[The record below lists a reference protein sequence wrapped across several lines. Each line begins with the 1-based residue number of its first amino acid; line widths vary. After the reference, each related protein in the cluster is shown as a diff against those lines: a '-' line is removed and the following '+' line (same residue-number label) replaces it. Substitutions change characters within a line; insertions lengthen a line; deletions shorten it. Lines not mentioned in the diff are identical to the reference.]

1 MIQLIDLN
9 DYEVVQVTD
18 AAMWNMDA
26 FGIFLVKKT
35 WFNNPEVQSALDDE
49 LRASDEPLADMV
61 ALLKRYAKEGDIV
74 IELPVTHD
82 YSET

>member
-1 MIQLIDLN
+1 MIDLN

-35 WFNNPEVQSALDDE
+35 WFNNPEVQSAIDE
-49 LRASDEPLADMV
+49 DLRASDEPLADMV
-61 ALLKRYAKEGDIV
+61 ALLKRYAKEGDKV

>member
-1 MIQLIDLN
+1 MIDLN
-9 DYEVVQVTD
+9 DYEVVHVMD

-35 WFNNPEVQSALDDE
+35 WFNNPEVQSTIDE
-49 LRASDEPLADMV
+49 DLRASDEPLADMV
-61 ALLKRYAKEGDIV
+61 ALLKRYAKEGNNV

>member
-26 FGIFLVKKT
+26 FGIFLVKKA
-35 WFNNPEVQSALDDE
+35 WFNNPEVQSAIDE
-49 LRASDEPLADMV
+49 DLRASDEPLADMV
-61 ALLKRYAKEGDIV
+61 ALLKRYAKEGDKV

>member
-1 MIQLIDLN
+1 MIDLN
-9 DYEVVQVTD
+9 DYEVVQVVD

-35 WFNNPEVQSALDDE
+35 WFNNPEVQNTLDEE
-49 LRASDEPLADMV
+49 LRASDEPLANMV
-61 ALLKRYAKEGDIV
+61 TILKRYAKESDIV